1 MVPTDVTAEFKQVDA
16 WTRLIW
22 LYGEGRS
29 GTDLGFRYRKQGDTP
44 RGLPFPAT
52 RSKYRAARSKPAS
65 PASNPKRLT
74 NWSPI
79 RARTSPR

>member
-44 RGLPFPAT
+44 WITIPGDKVEVSGGAF
-52 RSKYRAARSKPAS
+52 KAS
-65 PASNPKRLT
+65 PASNPKRPT